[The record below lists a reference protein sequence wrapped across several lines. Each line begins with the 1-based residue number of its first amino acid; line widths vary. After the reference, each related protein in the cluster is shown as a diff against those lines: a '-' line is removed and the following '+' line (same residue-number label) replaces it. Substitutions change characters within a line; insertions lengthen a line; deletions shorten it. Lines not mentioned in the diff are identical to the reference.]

1 MDTERSLTLL
11 YALVAPLLAGG
22 CGPPAPDRWREPLVD
37 VAEVVPG
44 VVVDVRY
51 ATADNF
57 MRRPLYHSPRCLLR
71 KATAERLAK
80 VQADLQ
86 PRGLRLKIYDG
97 YRPLSVQR
105 EMWAVLPD
113 SRFVADPAR
122 GSRHNRGTAVDV
134 TLVDAAGKE
143 LEMPSGYDVFGAPA
157 ALAYTGGSETARTN
171 RDQLVAA
178 MKRRGFLP
186 LASEWWH
193 YDDPEWRRYPVLD
206 ETVR

>member
-1 MDTERSLTLL
+1 MSPERSLKVVC
-11 YALVAPLLAGG
+11 ALIAPLLAGG

-37 VAEVVPG
+37 VAEAVPG
-44 VVVDVRY
+44 IVVDVRY

-80 VQADLQ
+80 VQADLRAQ
-86 PRGLRLKIYDG
+86 GLGLKIFDG

-105 EMWAVLPD
+105 EMWAVLPND
-113 SRFVADPAR
+113 QFVADPAK

-134 TLVDAAGKE
+134 TLVDAAGNE
-143 LEMPSGYDVFGAPA
+143 LEMPSGYDVFGEKA
-157 ALAYTGGSETARTN
+157 ALAYAGGSPQARAN
-171 RDQLVAA
+171 RDRLLAA
-178 MKRRGFLP
+178 MKQRGFLP
-186 LASEWWH
+186 LPSEWWH